1 MGFNKL
7 KHISNIK
14 FIFETFLMSQSDIF
28 GGDVNE
34 KHPLNIKLI
43 SITFPVSHF
52 DILGSNTNEQH
63 SLNI

>member
-1 MGFNKL
+1 
-7 KHISNIK
+7 
-14 FIFETFLMSQSDIF
+14 MSQSDIF